1 MGLLAALLSPSGA
14 AFILLGLGL
23 VTLVWR
29 RRPGLS
35 HGLLA
40 AGALVLL
47 LFSSGMVASA
57 LMSPLEYAYPTLKES
72 AAHPEARRIVVLTA
86 WATEDPEMPL
96 TGRLNSSGAYRVLQ
110 AMDLAHERPDCT
122 VILSGDEVSARVMG
136 QALLEI
142 GLPPDRL
149 EPPSGGNTT
158 AESVRLLADRVGDE
172 PFFLVTSGG
181 HMPRSMEALG
191 RHGAKPIPAPTDHQL
206 PRDWRHADW
215 MPSAFHLSVS
225 DLAIHEYLGRIW
237 YRIRSS

>member
-1 MGLLAALLSPSGA
+1 MGVLAALLSPSGA
-14 AFILLGLGL
+14 AFTLLALGL
-23 VTLVWR
+23 VTLAWR

-40 AGALVLL
+40 AGAVVLL
-47 LFSSGMVASA
+47 VFSSGLVASA
-57 LMSPLEYAYPTLKES
+57 LMSPLEYAYPTLKDS

-86 WATEDPEMPL
+86 WATEDPDMPV
-96 TGRLNSSGAYRVLQ
+96 TGRLNPSGAYRVMQ
-110 AMDLAHERPDCT
+110 ALELATERPDCT

-136 QALLEI
+136 QSLLEM
-142 GLPPDRL
+142 GLPPERL

-158 AESVRLLADRVGDE
+158 AESVRLLAERVGDT

-181 HMPRSMEALG
+181 HMPRSMEALA

-215 MPSAFHLSVS
+215 TPSATH
-225 DLAIHEYLGRIW
+225 LAISNLAVHEYLGRIW